1 MQPQLNFYPSSAEAT
16 TAMAAMTGPEQQVT
30 RSRLKPP
37 LMTPSF
43 ISRLACSS
51 FLWIAAVLLSP
62 VLAAAPLAAGF
73 ETLQAADGTDK
84 PLEVA
89 VWYPTEAVAQ
99 QVDLGPF
106 TLNIARGGAVA
117 GRSFPL
123 IVISHGNGGANLS
136 HNDTAIAL
144 AQAGFVV
151 AAVAH
156 TGDNHADQSR
166 AASMMD
172 RPRHISRVI
181 DHMLTQWS
189 GKDHIDATRIGVFGH
204 SSGAFT
210 ALAIVGGTADL
221 GRIAPHCQ
229 QRPGDY
235 PCRLVARQPAATA
248 ALVAAMVQP
257 DRDTRVRAA
266 VVAAPALGFTFTQ
279 ASLGA
284 ISVPIQLW
292 RAEEDVVLPQPWY
305 VEPVRAALPK
315 PLDYREVPKA
325 GHFDFLAPC
334 TPRFAAMAPPL
345 CSSQPGFDRV
355 AFHREFNAAVVDF
368 FKVALKP

>member
-1 MQPQLNFYPSSAEAT
+1 MQTRLNFYPS
-16 TAMAAMTGPEQQVT
+16 GPEAMNAAASPEEHLTQSGKQPRFT
-30 RSRLKPP
+30 
-37 LMTPSF
+37 TPSV
-43 ISRLACSS
+43 IARLACSAVLS
-51 FLWIAAVLLSP
+51 IAAGLLSP
-62 VLAAAPLAAGF
+62 VLAAAPFAAGF

-89 VWYPTEAVAQ
+89 IFYPTEAVPQ
-99 QVDLGPF
+99 EVDLGPF
-106 TLNIARGGAVA
+106 RLNIARSGAVA
-117 GRSFPL
+117 GKGLPL
-123 IVISHGNGGANLS
+123 IVISHGNGGATLS
-136 HNDTAIAL
+136 HHDTAIAL

-235 PCRLVARQPAATA
+235 PCQLISRQPAGTA
-248 ALVAAMVQP
+248 AMVAAMVQP
-257 DRDTRVRAA
+257 ERDTRVRAA

-279 ASLGA
+279 ASLAA

-292 RAEEDVVLPQPWY
+292 RAEQDVVLPQPWY

-315 PLDYREVPKA
+315 PLDYREVPNA

-355 AFHREFNAAVVDF
+355 EFHREFNAAVVDF

>member
-1 MQPQLNFYPSSAEAT
+1 MQTRLHFYPSGLD
-16 TAMAAMTGPEQQVT
+16 AMTGLEQQIT
-30 RSRLKPP
+30 RSGLKPGF
-37 LMTPSF
+37 MTASF
-43 ISRLACSS
+43 IPRLTCSAL
-51 FLWIAAVLLSP
+51 LWIAAVLPSP

-73 ETLQAADGTDK
+73 ETLQAADGADK

-89 VWYPTEAVAQ
+89 IWYPTEAVAQ

-117 GRSFPL
+117 GQRLPL
-123 IVISHGNGGANLS
+123 IVISHGNGGATFS
-136 HNDTAIAL
+136 HHDTAVAL

-189 GKDHIDATRIGVFGH
+189 GKDRIDATRIGVFGH

-210 ALAIVGGTADL
+210 ALATVGGSADL

-235 PCRLVARQPAATA
+235 PCQLMARQPAGTA
-248 ALVAAMVQP
+248 AMVTAMVQP
-257 DRDTRVRAA
+257 GPDARVRAA
-266 VVAAPALGFTFTQ
+266 VVVAPALGFTFTQ
-279 ASLGA
+279 ASLAA

-292 RAEEDVVLPQPWY
+292 RAEEDVVLPHPWY

-315 PLDYREVPKA
+315 PLDYHAVPNA

-355 AFHREFNAAVVDF
+355 AFHREFNAAVVGF
-368 FKVALKP
+368 FRVALKP

>member
-1 MQPQLNFYPSSAEAT
+1 MQTRLNFDAS
-16 TAMAAMTGPEQQVT
+16 GPEAMQARTSPDEHLTQSVTPARFVT
-30 RSRLKPP
+30 RSF
-37 LMTPSF
+37 MA
-43 ISRLACSS
+43 RLACSAA
-51 FLWIAAVLLSP
+51 LCLAAVLLSP
-62 VLAAAPLAAGF
+62 VKAAAPFSAGF

-89 VWYPTEAVAQ
+89 IFYPTAAVPQ
-99 QVDLGPF
+99 EVDLGPF
-106 TLNIARGGAVA
+106 RLNIARGGAVA
-117 GRSFPL
+117 GQGLPL
-123 IVISHGNGGANLS
+123 VVISHGNGGSSLS
-136 HNDTAIAL
+136 HHGTAVAL

-189 GKDHIDATRIGVFGH
+189 GKDRIDATRIGVLGH

-210 ALAIVGGTADL
+210 ALAMVGGTADL
-221 GRIAPHCQ
+221 GRIAPHCE

-235 PCRLVARQPAATA
+235 PCQLMSRQPAGTA
-248 ALVAAMVQP
+248 AMVAAMAQP
-257 DRDTRVRAA
+257 ERDKRVRAA

-284 ISVPIQLW
+284 ITVPIQLW